1 MFKRI
6 FHEDWAGVVPIIAFV
21 LTFTFFVVMIVR
33 AVGMKKAKRDHLASL
48 PLDDEKNPPEPSS
61 QSKS

>member
-6 FHEDWAGVVPIIAFV
+6 LHDDWTSVVPIIAFA

-33 AVGMKKAKRDHLASL
+33 SMRMKKSVREHLSSL
-48 PLDDEKNPPEPSS
+48 PLDDDQPSN
-61 QSKS
+61 